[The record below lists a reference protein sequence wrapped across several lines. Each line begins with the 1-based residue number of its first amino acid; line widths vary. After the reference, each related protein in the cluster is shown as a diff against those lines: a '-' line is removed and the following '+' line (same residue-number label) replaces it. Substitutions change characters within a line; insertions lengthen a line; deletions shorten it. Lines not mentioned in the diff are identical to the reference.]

1 MFPLYV
7 GRTNAIIIIT
17 NKPVL
22 SNTYY
27 YVFYM
32 LKIKLDFKFCKS
44 NCVFAF
50 PATQSYRT
58 TILVPR
64 QLVCT
69 WAHAVMSIR
78 LLSIFQVIDNKCQI
92 YNFSPRQQVF
102 KLSPVVKFAAVVIS
116 AYIFQC
122 NRQLFIP
129 QLFFFIIFFFI
140 IFFGRWPLLG
150 QLF

>member
-1 MFPLYV
+1 MGLKVFNYHSGELKCFTIYFILYLKKCNYRCLLKVVMVWQSYIFKISAMFPLYV

-69 WAHAVMSIR
+69 WAHAVMSKVTIH
-78 LLSIFQVIDNKCQI
+78 
-92 YNFSPRQQVF
+92 FS
-102 KLSPVVKFAAVVIS
+102 SH
-116 AYIFQC
+116 
-122 NRQLFIP
+122 
-129 QLFFFIIFFFI
+129 
-140 IFFGRWPLLG
+140 
-150 QLF
+150 